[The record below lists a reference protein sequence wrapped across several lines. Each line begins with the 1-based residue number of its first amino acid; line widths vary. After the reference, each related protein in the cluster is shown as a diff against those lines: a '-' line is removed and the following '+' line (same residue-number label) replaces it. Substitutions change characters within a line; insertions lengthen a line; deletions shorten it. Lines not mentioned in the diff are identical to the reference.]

1 MCELEHSGRPEHNMV
16 LAPPFTDP
24 RQEQRI
30 PDISLYGPLRS
41 LSTLQDNPFFF
52 PCALRDYIFTFG
64 MSDIRIE
71 SDNQHSIR

>member
-30 PDISLYGPLRS
+30 SDISLSGPLRS
-41 LSTLQDNPFFF
+41 LSTLQDKPFFS
-52 PCALRDYIFTFG
+52 LRVERLYIYFWHERHPN
-64 MSDIRIE
+64 RIG
-71 SDNQHSIR
+71 